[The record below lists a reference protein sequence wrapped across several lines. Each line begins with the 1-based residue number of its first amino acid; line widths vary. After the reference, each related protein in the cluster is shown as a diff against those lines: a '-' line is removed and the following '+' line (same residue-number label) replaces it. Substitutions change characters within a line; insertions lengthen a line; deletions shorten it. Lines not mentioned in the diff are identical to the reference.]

1 MSASENPRSKALQK
15 KTLMTSSYD
24 GVSDA
29 NDEDSRV
36 RDERVL
42 RKVWRVEPQGDR
54 TAYEKVYVRHDE
66 VYQMGERDKDRERRR
81 GGGGWSVDVCTEQNL
96 TVRISRINVLLEESM

>member
-54 TAYEKVYVRHDE
+54 AAYEKVYVRHDE

-81 GGGGWSVDVCTEQNL
+81 GGGMERGCVHATKSNRPNLAHQCTA
-96 TVRISRINVLLEESM
+96 